1 MSATKRTLPNYFS
14 RSTLIVEIGKKIKE
28 LRQSKEMTQ
37 KELAEILNV
46 TPQAV
51 SKLEQNV
58 K

>member
-1 MSATKRTLPNYFS
+1 M
-14 RSTLIVEIGKKIKE
+14 IVEIGKKIKE

>member
-1 MSATKRTLPNYFS
+1 MSATKRTLPNYSS

>member
-46 TPQAV
+46 TPQA
-51 SKLEQNV
+51 SI
-58 K
+58 